1 MKEDRGVVRAP
12 VASMTGLGD
21 LKEPKLFWLQSLK
34 TKGKKGGLE
43 CEIRISE

>member
-12 VASMTGLGD
+12 VAPLTGLGD
-21 LKEPKLFWLQSLK
+21 LLEPKLFRLQSLK

-43 CEIRISE
+43 CEVRNLE